1 MSIIINEIRQAWR
14 GLLRQPGF
22 LLLATATLAL
32 GIAALLAS
40 PRFFDMI
47 WGRHRETPVRQE

>member
-1 MSIIINEIRQAWR
+1 MLSIIINEIRQAWR

-32 GIAALLAS
+32 GIAASVTVFALVDRVLLRPLPYA
-40 PRFFDMI
+40 
-47 WGRHRETPVRQE
+47 